1 MASDAET
8 TRGRGNGR
16 GPADDQLTGAAPR
29 LYQRAFD
36 ILAGQ
41 IADGRIEGG
50 SRLQESTVA
59 AQFGISRAPA
69 RQALAELQRRG
80 LVEKADGRGYRVRRN
95 AGAGAAVPH
104 ADAAEYGRIYEAIL
118 TLAWVGARHPRIR
131 LGTSVIVVPHV

>member
-1 MASDAET
+1 MDSEAET
-8 TRGRGNGR
+8 VRGGGDRRGRTEE
-16 GPADDQLTGAAPR
+16 QLTGAAPR

-95 AGAGAAVPH
+95 AGAGAAVSH
-104 ADAAEYGRIYEAIL
+104 ADAAPSTDLRL
-118 TLAWVGARHPRIR
+118 T
-131 LGTSVIVVPHV
+131 S